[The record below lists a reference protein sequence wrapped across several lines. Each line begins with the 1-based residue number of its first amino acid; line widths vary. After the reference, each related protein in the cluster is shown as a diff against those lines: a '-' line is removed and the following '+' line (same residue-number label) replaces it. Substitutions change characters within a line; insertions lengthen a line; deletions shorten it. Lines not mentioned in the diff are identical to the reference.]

1 MIKSGKRVFLFLVM
15 FVLLALTACSSGTSG
30 GPNAVND
37 PDPDSNTEVELE
49 EGQIELRVAWW
60 GSQTRHDR
68 TLEAIELFEE
78 QNPNIVVTPEFT
90 GWDGYWERLA
100 TQAAGQNLPDV
111 FQMDLQYLNEYVSR
125 GLLEDLGPLVE
136 SGHLNLDDVDELYL
150 TGGRID
156 DDLYAIN
163 LGANSLAIAYDPAM
177 FEEAGVPVLEPG
189 YSWDDYLST
198 SRALKEKLG
207 DDVYV
212 QSLSDLHGFKHY
224 LRQHDLWL
232 YNEDNTGLGY
242 DDDQYFI
249 DYFSMWNDLLRE
261 EVSAGPDITSEIQGL
276 EDELIVHGRSPVL
289 MFHSN
294 QIVGLQRAADR
305 PLEMALFPSMP
316 GKTDAH
322 FLKPSQFFSI
332 TSQSQQQEAA
342 AEFIDFITNSLEA
355 NDILAAERGVPIS
368 EAVREHLYPQLS
380 EYEQMQFDYIELVQ
394 ENSSEIH
401 APEPAGLSEINGLFD
416 RKLEELEYGVITVEE
431 FAQEFRE
438 GVEQILGN

>member
-1 MIKSGKRVFLFLVM
+1 MLA
-15 FVLLALTACSSGTSG
+15 LLALAACSSGTSG
-30 GPNAVND
+30 GPAAVED
-37 PDPDSNTEVELE
+37 PDTETVVELE
-49 EGQIELRVAWW
+49 EGQVEIRVAWW

-78 QNPNIVVTPEFT
+78 QNPDIVVTPEFT

-125 GLLEDLGPLVE
+125 GLLEDLAPSIDAGA
-136 SGHLNLDDVDELYL
+136 LNLDDVDELYL
-150 TGGRID
+150 AGGRID
-156 DDLYAIN
+156 DNLYAIN
-163 LGANSLAIAYDPAM
+163 LGANSLALAYDPAM
-177 FEEAGVPVLEPG
+177 FEEAGVPLLEPG
-189 YSWDDYLST
+189 YTWDDYVST
-198 SRALKEKLG
+198 ARKLKESLG

-249 DYFSMWNDLLRE
+249 DYFSMWDELLKE
-261 EVSAGPDITSEIQGL
+261 GVSAGPDITTEIQGL

-294 QIVGLQRAADR
+294 QIVGLQGAADR
-305 PLEMALFPSMP
+305 PLDMTLFPSMP

-332 TSQSQQQEAA
+332 SSQSQQQEAA
-342 AEFIDFITNSLEA
+342 AKFIDFMTNSLEA
-355 NDILAAERGVPIS
+355 NEILAAERGVPIS
-368 EAVREHLYPQLS
+368 AAVREHLYSQLS

-401 APEPAGLSEINGLFD
+401 PPEPAGLSEINGLFD